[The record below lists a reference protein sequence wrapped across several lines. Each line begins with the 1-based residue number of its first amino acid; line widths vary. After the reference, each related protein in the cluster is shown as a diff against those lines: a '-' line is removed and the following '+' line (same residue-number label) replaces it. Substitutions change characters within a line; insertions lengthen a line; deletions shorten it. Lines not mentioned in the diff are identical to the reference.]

1 MKYAS
6 LMEAFSGAFETNMS
20 TSEITSLIQYQLQS
34 DPSWTFESYQVAGAG
49 DMMYCA
55 EAGQELSVT
64 VPDMRTVQVAR
75 EKIQA
80 VMDGESS
87 DSIDTEWLDT
97 TSPVYNYWGNYDPTA
112 DYKNG
117 DTIEAP
123 QDVYVPSDTTNEYSE
138 YYDTQT
144 YVPETDYQET
154 YPNEYDQSIPEQN
167 VQQPV
172 IEETPVTGY

>member
-1 MKYAS
+1 
-6 LMEAFSGAFETNMS
+6 
-20 TSEITSLIQYQLQS
+20 
-34 DPSWTFESYQVAGAG
+34 
-49 DMMYCA
+49 
-55 EAGQELSVT
+55 
-64 VPDMRTVQVAR
+64 
-75 EKIQA
+75 
-80 VMDGESS
+80 MDGESS
-87 DSIDTEWLDT
+87 DSVDTEWLDT